1 MYIQVVYP
9 PLKFIQVPS
18 QFICRTGIAYIA
30 NVAVRKEERRK
41 GIAKMLVAEA
51 EERARS
57 WGCRSVA
64 LHCDVSNLAAL
75 RLYKS
80 QGYKSIRVPEDAKW
94 PAPKIDQTVRYEFMM
109 KLVPKS

>member
-1 MYIQVVYP
+1 
-9 PLKFIQVPS
+9 
-18 QFICRTGIAYIA
+18 
-30 NVAVRKEERRK
+30 
-41 GIAKMLVAEA
+41 MLVAEA
-51 EERARS
+51 EARARS

-94 PAPKIDQTVRYEFMM
+94 PAPKIAEGVQYDFMM
-109 KLVPKS
+109 KLVPKN